1 MYPLFLIA
9 LVFAT
14 FVNTSLGAKIGFS
27 NPLMALF
34 PMMIYLVVTV
44 ATKRMNYHKI
54 AVFLLV
60 LAVIILLFKFSI
72 GQNYLIEVGRL
83 LLIPMFMYICY
94 DHLTKKQLSTL
105 RYLFVAFYILLCV
118 LALVEKV
125 LSRHFF
131 PVSTD
136 VEWLNSI
143 GYFRS
148 ASLLWHPLANG
159 FFVAFF
165 MAYVAVTE
173 FKKMYL
179 QIGLFFLGYISL
191 FCFDARG
198 ATIVVTLVVM
208 PYFLLK
214 LYKMAGNRRWL
225 IVLGAICMLGVLA
238 YLVTKT
244 SVGSGRLMNADVMDN
259 SSQTRLDV
267 FKFHKYYKSTDD
279 FIWGHPDNYRFMME
293 ALGAGGVE
301 NGVITMILFYGIIFT
316 PILLF
321 LLFLLQY
328 KSLSV
333 YSRFDKWLLL
343 IVFFGIGS
351 MNPNLAI
358 PLIWQLWIFTYFTFR
373 PDPSEDK
380 QAWAFRL

>member
-1 MYPLFLIA
+1 MYSLFLIA
-9 LVFAT
+9 LIFAT

-34 PMMIYLVVTV
+34 PMMVYLMVTV
-44 ATKRMNYHKI
+44 ATKKMKYQKI
-54 AVFLLV
+54 PVYLLI

-83 LLIPMFMYICY
+83 LLIPMFLYICY

-105 RYLFVAFYILLCV
+105 RYVFIAFYILLCV
-118 LALVEKV
+118 LALVEKI

-165 MAYVAVTE
+165 MAYVAVTQ

-179 QIGLFFLGYISL
+179 QIGLFFLGYVSL

-214 LYKMAGNRRWL
+214 LYRMAGDRRWM
-225 IVLGAICMLGVLA
+225 IVLGAICMMGVMA

-267 FKFHKYYKSTDD
+267 FKFYKFYKSTDD

-301 NGVITMILFYGIIFT
+301 NGVITMILYYGIIFT
-316 PILLF
+316 PILLL

-333 YSRFDKWLLL
+333 YSRLDKWMLL

-373 PDPSEDK
+373 PNLSESN
-380 QAWAFRL
+380 QAWEFRL